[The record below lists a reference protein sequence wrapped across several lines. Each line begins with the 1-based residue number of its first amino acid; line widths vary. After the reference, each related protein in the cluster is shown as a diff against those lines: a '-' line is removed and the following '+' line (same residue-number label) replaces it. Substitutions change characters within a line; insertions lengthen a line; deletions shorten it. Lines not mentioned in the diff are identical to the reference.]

1 MKIIT
6 EIVEFNV
13 EENLSKEE
21 FIEIVNELELK
32 FHYIQSGFID
42 T

>member
-21 FIEIVNELELK
+21 FIEIVK
-32 FHYIQSGFID
+32 DRKSVV
-42 T
+42 